1 MEDAGRRVWLAET
14 ARMVTKGDD
23 ALLHNLANGSWC
35 RVSRY
40 AADFF
45 AKKEGVDLAG
55 EAAVLAGPD
64 AVAML
69 RLASDLARAGMI
81 TDRKAPASPRRKRID
96 KAYLIATRRC
106 NLGCP
111 ACYMGDA
118 SREEYSGATL
128 GKSLIALLDAKPG
141 KLFITGGEPT
151 LRDDL
156 EELIRAAKTVPV
168 VLCTNG
174 TMPDRVPYGALLE
187 TGGRMQVSVESC
199 SEADHDRLRG
209 AGAYKAAMETV
220 RRAAGI
226 GIPVELVP
234 TVGAAESLDL
244 AGMASFAGSLG
255 AGCHGSLLVN
265 VGRARHVDARPE
277 SWLLDMMAAYLQKC
291 SVRGE
296 IESGS
301 SLEDIM
307 PMMSKSS
314 CGAGSRIVSCT
325 GDGRMH
331 PCHLMVDSELESFDA
346 AYSVD
351 NDENCRDCD
360 VRYLCGG
367 GCRASASANGGR
379 DPNCGM
385 YKAVY
390 SAFAWGWD
398 DQDSVSINLSRLAR
412 HAC

>member
-14 ARMVTKGDD
+14 ARVVVKGDD
-23 ALLHNLANGSWC
+23 ALLHNLSNGSWC

-40 AADFF
+40 AAEFF
-45 AKKEGVDLAG
+45 ARKEGVDLAG

-69 RLASDLARAGMI
+69 RIASDLARAGMV
-81 TDRKAPASPRRKRID
+81 TDRKALAPKRRVGID
-96 KAYLIATRRC
+96 KAYLIVTRQC

-118 SREEYSGATL
+118 SREDYSGAML
-128 GKSLIALLDAKPG
+128 RKSLISLLDAKPG

-156 EELIRAAKTVPV
+156 EELIKAAQVVPV

-187 TGGRMQVSVESC
+187 TGGRMQISVESC

-209 AGAYKAAMETV
+209 SGAYKAAMETA

-234 TVGAAESLDL
+234 TVGAAGSLDL

-265 VGRARHVDARPE
+265 VGRAKQMDTRSE
-277 SWLLDMMAAYLQKC
+277 NWLLDMMADYLQKC
-291 SVRGE
+291 SARGE
-296 IESGS
+296 IESCS

-314 CGAGSRIVSCT
+314 CGAGNRIISCS

-331 PCHLMVDSELESFDA
+331 PCHLMVNSELESFDVA
-346 AYSVD
+346 HSVD
-351 NDENCRDCD
+351 NDENCKDCD

-367 GCRASASANGGR
+367 GCRAAASANGGR

-398 DQDSVSINLSRLAR
+398 DQESVTINLSRLAR
-412 HAC
+412 HAG